1 MCIIISNNLSGV
13 IEIVKL
19 AEMLNERK
27 VVKEEIRKIKE
38 RLYLSAK
45 AQEGDARPVESP
57 EELKIKLIIL
67 FEKLQTLIVKINRTN
82 IKTQVEGKSLMEL
95 IAERDKN
102 IAIAE
107 ALHGLAGN
115 ATPRPER
122 FSRNEIRY
130 VPTVNIQEIR
140 KEADSYSQMA
150 REMDN
155 KIQAA
160 NWNSE
165 A

>member
-1 MCIIISNNLSGV
+1 M
-13 IEIVKL
+13 KL

-45 AQEGDARPVESP
+45 VQEGDARPAESP

-82 IKTQVEGKSLMEL
+82 IKTQIEGKSLMEL

-130 VPTVNIQEIR
+130 VPTVDIQEIR